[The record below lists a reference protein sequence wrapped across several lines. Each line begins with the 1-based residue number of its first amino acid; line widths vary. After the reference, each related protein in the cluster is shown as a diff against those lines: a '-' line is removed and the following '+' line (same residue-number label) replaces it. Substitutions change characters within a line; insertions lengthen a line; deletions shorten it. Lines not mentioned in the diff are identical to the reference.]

1 MTSKTRTVA
10 LRSILVLG
18 LSLYAVIAL
27 LPFLWMVSS
36 SLKQIDEVLTYP
48 PTLLPRQPTFDNYV
62 KAWTLIPYSR
72 YMINSF
78 IIASVGTL
86 SVIVVSAMAA
96 YSLTVLQ
103 VPGRGVILSVIL
115 FGLIIPS
122 QTGFIP
128 VFMLVRNLG
137 LVDTYM
143 GVMLPYLSSAFGA
156 FMLAQFFKV
165 IPFDLVAAARI
176 DGLREFG
183 IMMNVVLPLGKPGI
197 ITLIIFNFMNIWRD
211 FFWPFLL
218 INRKQLRTVPLGV
231 VTFWQSESQ
240 HWGQILAATTIAT
253 IPLIIVFVIFQKQFV
268 RGISWSGMKV

>member
-1 MTSKTRTVA
+1 MTTNTRTFV
-10 LRSILVLG
+10 LRSVLVLG
-18 LSLYAVIAL
+18 LLMYAVIAL
-27 LPFLWMVSS
+27 LPFVWMVLS
-36 SLKQIDEVLTYP
+36 SLKRIDEVLTYP
-48 PTLLPRQPTFDNYV
+48 PTLLPRNATLDNYV
-62 KAWTLIPYSR
+62 MAWTLIPFSR
-72 YMINSF
+72 YMLNSF
-78 IIASVGTL
+78 LIASVGTL
-86 SVIVVSAMAA
+86 SVVVVSSMAA

-103 VPGRGVILSVIL
+103 VPGRNIVLAVLL
-115 FGLIIPS
+115 FGLIIPA

-128 VFMLVRNLG
+128 VFMIVRNLG
-137 LVDTYM
+137 LVDTYL

-156 FMLAQFFKV
+156 FMLSQFFKV

-197 ITLIIFNFMNIWRD
+197 ITLIIFNFMGVWRD

-218 INRKQLRTVPLGV
+218 INKKQLRTVPLGV
-231 VTFWQSESQ
+231 VTFWQAESQ

-253 IPLIIVFVIFQKQFV
+253 IPLILVFIIFQKQFV